1 MGADAPEPSPLFV
14 SRATSDSLS
23 LSLARV
29 TVREPGEVLELQSVV
44 SSGRHKPEVCKRA
57 ATTPHPSHIV
67 LFTVLAFF
75 FIIIIFPRGVVV
87 VKENS
92 LCRPLRSPR

>member
-75 FIIIIFPRGVVV
+75 FYYYYFPARCGGGERKLAV
-87 VKENS
+87 
-92 LCRPLRSPR
+92 SPSSFP